1 VAIARSGAGGHQ
13 ALCHPERPRGI
24 SCEGRVAGLASGTVG
39 RAIPTATQNPQARWS
54 AQRRRPQKNCSCYH
68 RGGTQRT
75 GSTASPCIQNR
86 GCERKRPETSDRAD
100 RPNDGTV
107 GRATSRD
114 LKGNGLR
121 DAVVSR
127 GRSPF
132 STGPGSRSIRVEM
145 GSGPVS
151 RFRPISSHSGF
162 WMPCRSGSCGWSPKQ
177 PSTLNSRCRGRCSF
191 CVLLRC
197 GREAP
202 ACEFCVAV
210 GPRDSTRGHGGNR
223 AAPSSVP
230 PFVMWLG
237 RRTHRA

>member
-39 RAIPTATQNPQARWS
+39 RAIPKATQNPQARWS

-86 GCERKRPETSDRAD
+86 GCERKRPETPDRAD

-162 WMPCRSGSCGWSPKQ
+162 WMSCRSSPLR
-177 PSTLNSRCRGRCSF
+177 PSASSAVNWQLPWPLQFLRPSALRTRSARLRILRRCWTSR
-191 CVLLRC
+191 LY
-197 GREAP
+197 
-202 ACEFCVAV
+202 
-210 GPRDSTRGHGGNR
+210 
-223 AAPSSVP
+223 
-230 PFVMWLG
+230 
-237 RRTHRA
+237 